1 MRQVFVLLGP
11 PGAGKGTV
19 ANGLVADFGLQ
30 TLSSGKLL
38 RDIKAT
44 ATDLG
49 RQIAELID
57 EGKFAPDE
65 LIIRL
70 VGEKL
75 ETYPTDCLLMLD
87 GFPRT
92 LPQAVALDR
101 IIRQNNDNL
110 SMVLEIQADDAELE
124 RRVLKRAQEEGRVD
138 DTLETFRHRLSVF
151 RDQTVPLIDYY
162 RKQNK
167 IVVVDGMG
175 TPEEVMERTRLL
187 IQQIWP
193 NGAFIGRK
201 EAG

>member
-110 SMVLEIQADDAELE
+110 STVLEIQADDAELE

-187 IQQIWP
+187 IQQILP

>member
-19 ANGLVADFGLQ
+19 AKGLVADFGLQ

-87 GFPRT
+87 GFPRPRPAAASSEIHPAST
-92 LPQAVALDR
+92 NSLLGMSPISRLPD
-101 IIRQNNDNL
+101 
-110 SMVLEIQADDAELE
+110 E
-124 RRVLKRAQEEGRVD
+124 
-138 DTLETFRHRLSVF
+138 
-151 RDQTVPLIDYY
+151 
-162 RKQNK
+162 
-167 IVVVDGMG
+167 
-175 TPEEVMERTRLL
+175 
-187 IQQIWP
+187 
-193 NGAFIGRK
+193 
-201 EAG
+201 